1 MSDPLEWKPL
11 LKCRKLN
18 ERPGAPSDNY
28 SIVKNLTFRLMK
40 TTKLPITYCLPK
52 MHKTS
57 NGSRLMLLLRLLLI
71 YHYLILFQKYLKQS
85 IYSCMYL
92 QVFIKSRFY
101 SSFQKFWVVQNSFSL
116 INTLNKINL
125 VVANWNYTK
134 FLKRFIILCPPDCR
148 FINDRCE
155 ANNNAEF
162 F

>member
-1 MSDPLEWKPL
+1 M
-11 LKCRKLN
+11 
-18 ERPGAPSDNY
+18 
-28 SIVKNLTFRLMK
+28 TFRLMK
-40 TTKLPITYCLPK
+40 TTKLPITYWLPK

-57 NGSRLMLLLRLLLI
+57 NGSRLMLLLRLLLV
-71 YHYLILFQKYLKQS
+71 YPYLILFQKYLKQS

-148 FINDRCE
+148 FINDQCE